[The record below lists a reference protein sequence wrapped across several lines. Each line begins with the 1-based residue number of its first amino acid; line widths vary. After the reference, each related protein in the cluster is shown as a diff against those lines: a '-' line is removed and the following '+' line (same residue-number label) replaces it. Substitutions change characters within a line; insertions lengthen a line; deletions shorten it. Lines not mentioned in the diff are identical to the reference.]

1 MALNVVIGA
10 QWGDEGKGKI
20 IDYLSAAA
28 DYVIRFHGG
37 NNAGHTVIN
46 KFGKFAMHLVPSGIF
61 HPKTKAIIGNGVV
74 VDLEVLISEINNLKK
89 SGVTVKNKLFL
100 SPRCHLIM
108 PYHKLLDSLYEKA
121 KGKGKTGTT
130 GRGIGPTYSDKVS
143 YNGIRVADLMNSK
156 SFSEKL
162 EIQLLLKNKILKAL
176 GSKEL
181 NQKNIEKTF
190 FEFRAKIKP
199 FVKEPYS
206 LIYSALSG
214 SGQYPTLQK
223 KQNILLEGA
232 QGTLLDNDWGTYPFV
247 TGSTVLAGGINAG
260 AGIPVN
266 KIDNIIGVAKAYTTR
281 VGEGP
286 FPTEL
291 LNGLGE
297 KLRKIG
303 GEFGATTGRPRRC
316 GWLDIE
322 LLKFAAYINGFTQLA
337 ITKLDILDHFKKI
350 KVCTHYTL
358 NGVKVNYF
366 DGDAKFLSKIKPVYK
381 TFQGWEKP
389 TKGITKYN
397 NLPLAAKQYLK
408 EIEKLTG
415 VKIKYIST
423 GAKRNEIIKI

>member
-1 MALNVVIGA
+1 MALNAVIGA

-20 IDYLSAAA
+20 IDYLSTSS

-46 KFGKFAMHLVPSGIF
+46 KQGKFALHLIPSGIF
-61 HPKTKAIIGNGVV
+61 HQKTKVIIGNGVI
-74 VDLEVLISEINNLKK
+74 VDLRVLLEEIEMLERCGIK
-89 SGVTVKNKLFL
+89 VKNKLFI

-108 PYHKLLDSLYEKA
+108 PYHKLLDFLYERL

-143 YNGIRVADLMNSK
+143 YNGIRITDLLDKK

-162 EIQLLLKNKILKAL
+162 KIQLSIKNKILKAF
-176 GSKEL
+176 GTTQL
-181 NQKNIEKTF
+181 NQKDIEKAF
-190 FEFRAKIKP
+190 FGFREKIMP
-199 FVKEPYS
+199 YVKEPFS
-206 LIYSALSG
+206 IIYSAL
-214 SGQYPTLQK
+214 QNK
-223 KQNILLEGA
+223 KNILLEGA

-247 TGSTVLAGGINAG
+247 TGSTTLTGGINAG
-260 AGIPVN
+260 TGIPAN
-266 KIDNIIGVAKAYTTR
+266 KIDQIIGVSKAYVTR

-291 LNGLGE
+291 FDQIGE
-297 KLRKIG
+297 GLRKIG

-322 LLKFAAYINGFTQLA
+322 LLKFASYINGFTELA
-337 ITKLDILDHFKKI
+337 ITKLDVLDSFSEI
-350 KVCTHYTL
+350 RICTHYIL
-358 NGVKVNYF
+358 NGKKVNYF

-381 TFQGWEKP
+381 TFKGWNKP
-389 TKGITKYN
+389 TKGITRYNSLPNEAKKYI
-397 NLPLAAKQYLK
+397 K

-415 VKIKYIST
+415 VKTKYIST
-423 GAKRNEIIKI
+423 GPKRHEIIKL